1 MSQNTTIK
9 ILNKLGK
16 TEGYGHVMSLV
27 SALWRAD
34 ARSRNEPIEG
44 CFVPV
49 CLNMLKRSHASAI
62 SHDLQAYDRIVE
74 NQLSTVEYGLSETD
88 RQLIIMALSMYLNVL
103 DMQNDPKDDPDNI
116 EKLIERLKL

>member
-9 ILNKLGK
+9 ILNKLSK
-16 TEGYGHVMSLV
+16 AEGYGHIMSLV

-49 CLNMLKRSHASAI
+49 CINNLKRSHASAI
-62 SHDLQAYDRIVE
+62 SHDLQVYDRIVE
-74 NQLSTVEYGLSETD
+74 NQLSTSEYMFSEEDT
-88 RQLIIMALSMYLNVL
+88 RILKAALNVYLNIL
-103 DMQNDPKDDPDNI
+103 DMQNDPKDNPDI
-116 EKLIERLKL
+116 VEKLIERL

>member
-1 MSQNTTIK
+1 MNQTTLIND
-9 ILNKLGK
+9 LNDICK
-16 TEGYGHVMSLV
+16 TEGYGHIMSLV

-62 SHDLQAYDRIVE
+62 SHDLQVYDKLVE
-74 NQLSTVEYGLSETD
+74 NQLSTAEYKFSEED
-88 RQLIIMALSMYLNVL
+88 KRMLKAALSLYINML
-103 DMQNDPKDDPDNI
+103 DLSNNPPFDPNDV
-116 EKLIERLKL
+116 EKLLERL